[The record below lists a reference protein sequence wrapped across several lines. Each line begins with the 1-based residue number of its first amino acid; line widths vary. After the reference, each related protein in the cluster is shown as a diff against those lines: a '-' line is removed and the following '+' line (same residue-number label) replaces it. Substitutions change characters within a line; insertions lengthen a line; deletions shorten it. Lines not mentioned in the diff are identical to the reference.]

1 MRDALR
7 SAQTLKALGVRQH
20 LAALLGQGDDLT
32 CKRRLPGHTDGT
44 HLLGF
49 LASGQTAEGRQTKGD
64 ASGILGLAHAVL
76 LGHPKKRCD
85 GIGADRQ
92 ADMIEPE
99 SFSAVERVV
108 KLGSK
113 LLTQSG

>member
-1 MRDALR
+1 MRD
-7 SAQTLKALGVRQH
+7 AQTLKTLWVTQH
-20 LAALLGQGDDLT
+20 LTPLFGQGGELRCDLL
-32 CKRRLPGHTDGT
+32 LPRDADLKY
-44 HLLGF
+44 LLGF

-99 SFSAVERVV
+99 CFSGLELVV